1 MRKSISRLIPGVDHS
16 LVRIDR
22 SPSNCHRG
30 TNAGARSLSGVSAMP
45 RCATF
50 TFQDPTLYQ
59 TAIRPGEVELFPTAR
74 GKFHA
79 ALTQVDFD
87 RLWFQFGNETL
98 PRVAHSNLRN
108 RGNIAFLADSNQP
121 AAKYSGREVS
131 SDAVALGVP
140 RSSRHVRSYAA
151 CRWLTM
157 SFTPDDLSAV
167 STALMGYEL
176 RLGSTMRVVHPEPTH
191 MARLLRLCAA
201 THQLANSAPEILM
214 RSEVSNALEQELVH
228 AMVTCL
234 ADDTVATVPA
244 AWRHHSAIIKR
255 FENYLAAN
263 CDLPLYLPQIC
274 SATRASERTLRSCCQ
289 EHLGMG
295 PLKYLWLRRMHIA
308 RHALI
313 RQDPTRVTVT
323 QIATQYGFW
332 HLGRFAVSYLRL
344 FGESP
349 SVTLHRPD
357 DPKVSPKIIS

>member
-1 MRKSISRLIPGVDHS
+1 
-16 LVRIDR
+16 
-22 SPSNCHRG
+22 
-30 TNAGARSLSGVSAMP
+30 MP
-45 RCATF
+45 RCITL
-50 TFQDPTLYQ
+50 TFQDPTPYQ

-87 RLWFQFGNETL
+87 HLWVQFGNETL
-98 PRVAHSNLRN
+98 PRVAHSTLRN
-108 RGNIAFLADSNQP
+108 RGNVAFLADSNQP
-121 AAKYSGREVS
+121 AAKYCGREVS
-131 SDAVALGVP
+131 SAAVALGVP

-151 CRWLTM
+151 CRWVTM
-157 SFTPDDLSAV
+157 SFTPDNLSAV
-167 STALMGYEL
+167 SAALLGCEL
-176 RLGSTMRVVHPEPTH
+176 RLGPTMRVVHPEPTH
-191 MARLLRLCAA
+191 MARLLRLSAA
-201 THQLANSAPEILM
+201 THQLANSAPEMLM

-234 ADDTVATVPA
+234 ADDAGATAPV

-255 FENYLAAN
+255 FEDYLAAN
-263 CDLPLYLPQIC
+263 CDLPLYLAQIC
-274 SATRASERTLRSCCQ
+274 SATQASERTLRSCCQ

-308 RHALI
+308 RRALI
-313 RQDPTRVTVT
+313 RKDPARVTVT

-357 DPKVSPKIIS
+357 DPKVSPKINS